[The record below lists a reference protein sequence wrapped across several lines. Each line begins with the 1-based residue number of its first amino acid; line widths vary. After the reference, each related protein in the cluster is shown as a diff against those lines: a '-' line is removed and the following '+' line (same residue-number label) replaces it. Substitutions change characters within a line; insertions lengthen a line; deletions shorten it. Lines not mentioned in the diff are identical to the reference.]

1 MSTKMVEQP
10 VDQTPAPIG
19 NEPAIRTNSRPE
31 PAEPDTVAVRRRTID
46 KIMIGI
52 GVVATAAFV
61 VAGGLLT
68 YGANFSSDYVHDELA
83 SQHIEFPDADALN
96 GQGRADLVGFAG
108 QQVTTGDQA
117 EAYASFI
124 NGHLEAVADGQTY
137 ADLGGVERAAA
148 AAVTEAVDGGKPQ
161 ATVDQLQAK
170 ADGVTAQRDTLFRGE
185 TLRGLLL
192 SAFAWSTVGMI
203 AGYAAIGAFLA
214 AAVMAGLVVLGFV
227 HLRRT
232 PATT

>member
-1 MSTKMVEQP
+1 M
-10 VDQTPAPIG
+10 
-19 NEPAIRTNSRPE
+19 
-31 PAEPDTVAVRRRTID
+31 RRRTID
-46 KIMIGI
+46 RVLIGI

-61 VAGGLLT
+61 VAGGLLSW
-68 YGANFSSDYVHDELA
+68 GANFSADYVHDELS
-83 SQHIEFPDADALN
+83 SQHIAFPDAEALT
-96 GQGRADLVGFAG
+96 GQGRDDLVRFAG

-124 NGHLEAVADGQTY
+124 NGHLQATADGQTY

-148 AAVTEAVDGGKPQ
+148 TAVTEAVGNGAPQ
-161 ATVDQLQAK
+161 ATVDELQAN

-192 SAFAWSTVGMI
+192 SAFAWSTVGTI

-214 AAVMAGLVVLGFV
+214 AAMMAVLVILGFV